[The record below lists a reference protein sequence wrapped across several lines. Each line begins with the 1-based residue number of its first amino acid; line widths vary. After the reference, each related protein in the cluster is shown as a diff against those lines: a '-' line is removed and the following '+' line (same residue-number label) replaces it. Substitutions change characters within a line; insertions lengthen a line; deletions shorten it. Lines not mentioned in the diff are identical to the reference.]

1 MKKVGISFGSLNF
14 FLYIS
19 FVRLRDTQL
28 NFKTMNIVRF
38 NRHELFTSEMMD
50 FHSTTLREMEDYYI
64 GIDESWFNSLYNSLC
79 GIWDGYLYPEMI
91 ESAKQMGLPIHII
104 DRIQTTI
111 EFIENNKK

>member
-1 MKKVGISFGSLNF
+1 
-14 FLYIS
+14 
-19 FVRLRDTQL
+19 
-28 NFKTMNIVRF
+28 MNIVRF
-38 NRHELFTSEMMD
+38 NRHELFTSEMMN

-111 EFIENNKK
+111 EFIEKNKK